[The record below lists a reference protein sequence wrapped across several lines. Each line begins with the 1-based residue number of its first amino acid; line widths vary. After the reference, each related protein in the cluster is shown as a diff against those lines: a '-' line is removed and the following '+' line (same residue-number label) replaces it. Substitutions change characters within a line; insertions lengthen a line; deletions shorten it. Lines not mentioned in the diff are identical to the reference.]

1 MKGLL
6 LINLGSPDSTLISD
20 VKKYLDEFLMDKR
33 VIGKSYIFRWILVK
47 LIILNFRPKKSARAY
62 KKIWWKEGSPLI
74 VLSRRL
80 FKKVSD
86 LMQIPVALAM
96 RYGSISIYNGLKELN
111 DKGVDEFIILPL
123 YPHYA
128 MSSYETVVEKV
139 KEEVKINFPENKIK
153 VIEPFYDD
161 PKYIELLSLKIK
173 DTIKDI
179 EYDHILFS
187 YHGIPVSHL
196 KISDPTNTHCYK
208 AKNCCSV
215 DSKAHKTCYKHQV
228 TITTELVAKYLGLE
242 REKYSIS
249 FQSRLA
255 NEPWLKPYTDS
266 ELERLAKEGKKN
278 MVVVTPAFVTDCLE
292 TLEEIVMEAK
302 EEFLEAGGEN
312 YYYVPCLNDD
322 DNWAK
327 LISKWAK
334 LELST

>member
-6 LINLGSPDSTLISD
+6 LINLGSPDSTSISD

-47 LIILNFRPKKSARAY
+47 LIILNFRPKKSAKAY

-80 FKKVSD
+80 FKKVSN

-139 KEEVKINFPENKIK
+139 KEEVKINFPEKKIK
-153 VIEPFYDD
+153 VIEPFYNE
-161 PKYIELLSLKIK
+161 PKYIELLSQKIN
-173 DTIKDI
+173 DTIKDK

-196 KISDPTNTHCYK
+196 KISDPTKIHCYK
-208 AKNCCSV
+208 VKNCCYV

-292 TLEEIVMEAK
+292 TLEEIVMEAE

-322 DNWAK
+322 DSWAK

-334 LELST
+334 IELST

>member
-6 LINLGSPDSTLISD
+6 LINLGSPDSTSISD

-47 LIILNFRPKKSARAY
+47 LIILNFRPKKSAKAY

-80 FKKVSD
+80 FKKVSK

-139 KEEVKINFPENKIK
+139 KKEVKNNFPEKKIK
-153 VIEPFYDD
+153 VIEPFYDE
-161 PKYIELLSLKIK
+161 PKYIELLSQKIN
-173 DTIKDI
+173 DTIKDK

-196 KISDPTNTHCYK
+196 KISDPTKIHCYK
-208 AKNCCSV
+208 VKNCCSV

-228 TITTELVAKYLGLE
+228 TITTELVAKYLGLD

-302 EEFLEAGGEN
+302 EEFLDAGGEN

-322 DNWAK
+322 DSWAK

-334 LELST
+334 MELST

>member
-6 LINLGSPDSTLISD
+6 LINLGSPDSTSISD

-47 LIILNFRPKKSARAY
+47 LIILNFRPKKSAKAY

-74 VLSRRL
+74 VLSRKL

-86 LMQIPVALAM
+86 QLQIPVALAM

-111 DKGVDEFIILPL
+111 DKGVSEFIILPL

-302 EEFLEAGGEN
+302 DEFLEAGGEN

>member
-1 MKGLL
+1 
-6 LINLGSPDSTLISD
+6 
-20 VKKYLDEFLMDKR
+20 
-33 VIGKSYIFRWILVK
+33 
-47 LIILNFRPKKSARAY
+47 
-62 KKIWWKEGSPLI
+62 
-74 VLSRRL
+74 
-80 FKKVSD
+80 
-86 LMQIPVALAM
+86 M
-96 RYGSISIYNGLKELN
+96 RYGSISIYKGLKELN
-111 DKGVDEFIILPL
+111 DKGVSEFIILPL

-139 KEEVKINFPENKIK
+139 KEEVKINFPENNIK
-153 VIEPFYDD
+153 VIKPFYDN
-161 PKYIELLSLKIK
+161 PKYIELLSQKIN
-173 DTIKDI
+173 DTIKDK

-196 KISDPTNTHCYK
+196 KISDPTNSHCYK
-208 AKNCCSV
+208 INNCCSV
-215 DSKAHKTCYKHQV
+215 SSEAHKTCYKHQV
-228 TITTELVAKYLGLE
+228 TITTELVAKYLGLDK
-242 REKYSIS
+242 EKYSIS

-334 LELST
+334 IELST

>member
-6 LINLGSPDSTLISD
+6 LINLGSPDSTSISD

-80 FKKVSD
+80 FKKVSE
-86 LMQIPVALAM
+86 LMEIPVALAM

-153 VIEPFYDD
+153 IIEPFYDD

>member
-6 LINLGSPDSTLISD
+6 LINLGSPDSTSISD

-123 YPHYA
+123 YTHYA

>member
-1 MKGLL
+1 
-6 LINLGSPDSTLISD
+6 
-20 VKKYLDEFLMDKR
+20 
-33 VIGKSYIFRWILVK
+33 
-47 LIILNFRPKKSARAY
+47 
-62 KKIWWKEGSPLI
+62 
-74 VLSRRL
+74 
-80 FKKVSD
+80 
-86 LMQIPVALAM
+86 
-96 RYGSISIYNGLKELN
+96 
-111 DKGVDEFIILPL
+111 
-123 YPHYA
+123 

-153 VIEPFYDD
+153 VIKPFYDN
-161 PKYIELLSLKIK
+161 PKYIELLSQKIN
-173 DTIKDI
+173 DTIKDKD
-179 EYDHILFS
+179 YDHILFS

-196 KISDPTNTHCYK
+196 KISDPTNSHCYK
-208 AKNCCSV
+208 TNNCCSV
-215 DSKAHKTCYKHQV
+215 SSEAHKTCYKHQV
-228 TITTELVAKYLGLE
+228 TITTDLVAKYLGLE

-322 DNWAK
+322 DSWAK

-334 LELST
+334 IELST

>member
-6 LINLGSPDSTLISD
+6 LINLGSPDSTSISD

-173 DTIKDI
+173 NTIKDI

-228 TITTELVAKYLGLE
+228 TITTELVAKYLGLK

>member
-6 LINLGSPDSTLISD
+6 LINLGSPDSTSISD

-111 DKGVDEFIILPL
+111 DKGVDGFIILPL

-173 DTIKDI
+173 DTIKGI

>member
-6 LINLGSPDSTLISD
+6 LINLGSPDSTSISD

-47 LIILNFRPKKSARAY
+47 LIILNFRPKKSAKAY

-173 DTIKDI
+173 NTIKDI

>member
-6 LINLGSPDSTLISD
+6 LINLGSPDSTSISD

-215 DSKAHKTCYKHQV
+215 DSEAHKTCYKYQV

>member
-6 LINLGSPDSTLISD
+6 LINLGSPDSTSISD

-173 DTIKDI
+173 NTIKDI

>member
-1 MKGLL
+1 
-6 LINLGSPDSTLISD
+6 

-173 DTIKDI
+173 NTIKDI

>member
-6 LINLGSPDSTLISD
+6 LINLGSPDSTSISD

-111 DKGVDEFIILPL
+111 DKGVNEFIILPL

-242 REKYSIS
+242 RKKYSIS

>member
-6 LINLGSPDSTLISD
+6 LINLGSPDSTSISD

-47 LIILNFRPKKSARAY
+47 LIILNFRPKKSAKAY

-80 FKKVSD
+80 FKKVSN

-96 RYGSISIYNGLKELN
+96 RYGSISIFNGLKELN

-139 KEEVKINFPENKIK
+139 KKEVKNNFPEKKIK
-153 VIEPFYDD
+153 VIEPFYDE
-161 PKYIELLSLKIK
+161 PKYIELLSQKIN
-173 DTIKDI
+173 DTIKDK

-196 KISDPTNTHCYK
+196 KISDPTKIHCYK
-208 AKNCCSV
+208 VKNCCSV

-228 TITTELVAKYLGLE
+228 TITTELVANYLGLE

-302 EEFLEAGGEN
+302 EEFLDAGGEN

-322 DNWAK
+322 DSWAK

-334 LELST
+334 IELST

>member
-6 LINLGSPDSTLISD
+6 LINLGSPDSTSISD

-47 LIILNFRPKKSARAY
+47 LIILNFRPKKSAKAY

-86 LMQIPVALAM
+86 YLSIPVSLAM
-96 RYGSISIYNGLKELN
+96 RYGSISIHNGLKELN
-111 DKGVDEFIILPL
+111 SKGVTEFIVLPL

-139 KEEVKINFPENKIK
+139 KEEVNINFPNKEIK
-153 VIEPFYDD
+153 VIEPFYKDSN
-161 PKYIELLSLKIK
+161 YIKLLSDKIK
-173 DTIKDI
+173 ETISDI
-179 EYDHILFS
+179 HYDHILFS

-196 KISDPTNTHCYK
+196 KISDPTNSHCYK
-208 AKNCCSV
+208 KNNCCSI
-215 DSKAHKTCYKHQV
+215 DSEAHKTCYKHQV
-228 TITTELVAKYLGLE
+228 IVTTELVAKYLDLE
-242 REKYSIS
+242 DNKYSVS

-278 MVVVTPAFVTDCLE
+278 LVIVTPAFVTDCLE
-292 TLEEIVMEAK
+292 TLEEIVMEGK
-302 EEFLEAGGEN
+302 EEFLDAGGEN

-322 DNWAK
+322 DSWAK
-327 LISKWAK
+327 LISKWTNQYIDA
-334 LELST
+334 

>member
-6 LINLGSPDSTLISD
+6 LINLGSPDSTSISD

-302 EEFLEAGGEN
+302 EEFLVAGGEN